1 MTLRLTKDTRLCLS
15 LSARP
20 SNFGTR
26 FHNALYEMLGL
37 DFVYKA
43 FAIADIAGAVAGIRA
58 LRVRGAAVSMPFKEA
73 VIAHVDA
80 LAPSAAAIASVNT
93 IVNDDGFLTAH
104 NTDYGAVAALI
115 AANGLDPA
123 TPVVLRGSGG
133 MAKAVACA
141 FRDAGFRAGTIVARN
156 EATGRA
162 VAETCGW
169 SWRAEL
175 GADLAPILVN
185 VTPIGMA
192 GGPEAD
198 DLAFPAAAIAA
209 AETIVDVVAL
219 PSETPTIRA
228 ARAAGKR
235 VITGTEIG
243 LLQAVEQFV
252 LYTGLRPDEAT
263 IARAATFARGTATTL
278 AGIA

>member
-115 AANGLDPA
+115 AANRLDPA
-123 TPVVLRGSGG
+123 TPVLLRGSGG

-169 SWRAEL
+169 SWRTEL

-278 AGIA
+278 A

>member
-133 MAKAVACA
+133 MAKAAACA

-162 VAETCGW
+162 VAETSGW
-169 SWRAEL
+169 SWRADL

-278 AGIA
+278 A

>member
-58 LRVRGAAVSMPFKEA
+58 LRIRGAAVSMPFKEA

-162 VAETCGW
+162 VAETCSW
-169 SWRAEL
+169 SWRANL

-278 AGIA
+278 A